1 MRWLISLRVS
11 IMLSLVNKAMG
22 VSPLFAGSPQ
32 YTTWIIMYATCV
44 PTGGKPSHDRA
55 PARPTHQRTSERI
68 TRMLKCP
75 HCQEMFDEAQWKT
88 QDIGLSD
95 VRMVIVYC
103 PNCKTV
109 LSIFNLDIALT
120 SLSQITD
127 MLTALTDRMDARDRG
142 QAAGQ

>member
-1 MRWLISLRVS
+1 
-11 IMLSLVNKAMG
+11 
-22 VSPLFAGSPQ
+22 
-32 YTTWIIMYATCV
+32 
-44 PTGGKPSHDRA
+44 
-55 PARPTHQRTSERI
+55 
-68 TRMLKCP
+68 MLKCP
-75 HCQEMFDEAQWKT
+75 HCQEMFDDAQWKT

-142 QAAGQ
+142 QAGPASQ